1 MSESLTDDG
10 LQKGFLTLVVLVL
23 MVPGL
28 VVEPGPVSEVVGVAA
43 IGSIWGVDLGGD
55 S

>member
-1 MSESLTDDG
+1 MSDDAFSEDAMSKAALTA
-10 LQKGFLTLVVLVL
+10 LILVL

-43 IGSIWGVDLGGD
+43 IGSVWGVDLNG
-55 S
+55 